1 MSSSMESSER
11 QKQGLS
17 RRAFLQ
23 GTGAVMAALGLS
35 ELSVNAA
42 AALGISEKAKDYSQA
57 LAADSGR
64 KLALLIGIDKYPEDA
79 LPSGQLGTGKLAGCK
94 TDVALQKALL
104 IHRFGFDPADI
115 VVLTDERATR
125 EGIYRAV
132 VDHLIDQATAGDTV
146 VVHFSGYG
154 AQVRISDLT
163 GGQAMQRSLV
173 PVDGFLPTEKRPTFN
188 DISEQELKTLLKQV
202 KTKNITTV
210 LDAGF
215 VDIAVPLS
223 GGLRSRARSEVV
235 TGQLPAP
242 FPLLSNQRLAKES
255 EPFPGTL
262 IRGANLDDVVLERPW
277 NDFNA
282 GAFTYVLTQYLWSAP
297 APVTEEIAVA
307 RSQEMLSRW
316 GGSNQ
321 QPVLVAANKKT
332 SPLYSTP
339 LLNDTRGEGVIT
351 DVSND
356 GKTAT
361 IWFGGMPPRVLAYFS
376 TPTVVVSGGR
386 RLKVRSRDGLTV
398 KAKLA
403 SDAGNDG
410 APLKVGQPVYE
421 AIRALPK
428 NLDLIV
434 ALDSRLERIER
445 VDATSALSGLTFV
458 SSTSDT
464 NLPAD
469 CLLGK
474 PIDSGAET
482 LTASLNP
489 TKLSQAET
497 FPAPESE
504 ADPAQELPGTVGY
517 GLFSL
522 TRSLIPGT
530 MANQDEAI
538 KPAIAR
544 LSSKLQAL
552 MALKILRLSENRAAS
567 QLPVRVTLE
576 RVDPKENTL
585 LISRK
590 TFSTQQQDPQSRA
603 LIPEIAVG
611 SRVRY
616 RIFNDGET
624 PLYYTL
630 INVDPRER
638 LSAFCP
644 VAEPDPVDATAAEV
658 GTESPPKFM
667 GASIAPGT
675 SVAVPSAEL
684 DWAIEA
690 PTGPVETY
698 VVCTTQPLT
707 NTFETLRV
715 AINNGGT
722 RINPMPEPLDV
733 VKSLLSDISQD
744 DETDAYT
751 LDMTQWATINFTY
764 RAV

>member
-1 MSSSMESSER
+1 MGSNER

-42 AALGISEKAKDYSQA
+42 AAAGISEQAKDYSQA
-57 LAADSGR
+57 LAAGNGR
-64 KLALLIGIDKYPEDA
+64 KLALLIGIDKYPDRA
-79 LPSGQLGTGKLAGCK
+79 LPSGQSGTGKLAGCK

-104 IHRFGFDPADI
+104 IHRFGFAPADI
-115 VVLTDERATR
+115 VVLTDEQATR
-125 EGIYRAV
+125 EGIYQAV
-132 VDHLIDQATAGDTV
+132 VDHLINQATAGDTV

-163 GGQAMQRSLV
+163 GGQSVQRSLV

-242 FPLLSNQRLAKES
+242 FPLLTNQRLAKAS
-255 EPFPGTL
+255 DPFPGTL
-262 IRGANLDDVVLERPW
+262 IRGADLEDVVLERPW
-277 NDFNA
+277 NDFSA

-297 APVTEEIAVA
+297 SPVTGETAVA
-307 RSQEMLSRW
+307 RSQELLSRW

-321 QPVLVAANKKT
+321 QPALSAATNKT
-332 SPLYSTP
+332 TPLYHTP

-351 DVSND
+351 EVSGD
-356 GKTAT
+356 GQTAT
-361 IWFGGMPPRVLAYFS
+361 IWVGGMPPRVLEYFS
-376 TPTVVVSGGR
+376 APTVVVSGGR

-403 SDAGNDG
+403 DDAGNNG
-410 APLKVGQPVYE
+410 APLQVGQPVFE
-421 AIRALPK
+421 AVRALPK
-428 NLDLIV
+428 SLNLVV

-445 VDATSALSGLTFV
+445 VDATSALSGLAFI

-464 NLPAD
+464 GLPAD

-474 PIDSGAET
+474 PIDEGAET

-489 TKLSQAET
+489 TQLSQAT
-497 FPAPESE
+497 DTDSES
-504 ADPAQELPGTVGY
+504 DPSIELPETVGY

-530 MANQDEAI
+530 LANQDEAI

-544 LSSKLQAL
+544 LSNKLQAL
-552 MALKILRLSENRAAS
+552 MALKMLRLSENRAAS
-567 QLPVRVTLE
+567 QLPIRVTLE
-576 RVDPKENTL
+576 RIDPKADTL

-590 TFSTQQQDPQSRA
+590 TFFSPQQAPQSRA

-616 RIFNDGET
+616 RIYNDGET

-644 VAEPDPVDATAAEV
+644 IAEADPAEPTA
-658 GTESPPKFM
+658 TESGAETPPPFS

-707 NTFETLRV
+707 NTFETLRM
-715 AINNGGT
+715 AINNGGQRLT
-722 RINPMPEPLDV
+722 PMPDPSDV
-733 VKSLLSDISQD
+733 VKALLSDMNKGTD
-744 DETDAYT
+744 ADAYT
-751 LDMTQWATINFTY
+751 LEMSQWATINFTY